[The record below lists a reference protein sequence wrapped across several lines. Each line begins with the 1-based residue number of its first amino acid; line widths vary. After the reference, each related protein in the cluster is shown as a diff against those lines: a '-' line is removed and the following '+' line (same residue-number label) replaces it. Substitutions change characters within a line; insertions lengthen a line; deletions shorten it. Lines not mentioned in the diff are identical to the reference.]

1 MFKTDVFSQ
10 IEANDSKLFITTL
23 FCDSM
28 TKENI
33 LNSCKKNK
41 LYVTPKLNDVL
52 YLHYQGKIIHPKF
65 EPRKKNNNFIFS
77 IILICLPGYQ
87 KIENLDDYSELKC
100 LWLECNAIS
109 EICGLDHQT
118 KLRCLYLHNNFIRVS
133 L

>member
-1 MFKTDVFSQ
+1 MFKTDVFSR

-65 EPRKKNNNFIFS
+65 EFRRKITVSSHLLSALVF
-77 IILICLPGYQ
+77 Q
-87 KIENLDDYSELKC
+87 
-100 LWLECNAIS
+100 AI
-109 EICGLDHQT
+109 
-118 KLRCLYLHNNFIRVS
+118 KK
-133 L
+133 